1 MHADAKRCHGIG
13 GPKFGI
19 VWHRSAEGQISVV
32 FPEIF
37 KSLVGSP
44 FLPANSAHGS
54 RSPSTTESETSSLL
68 KTIGW
73 FLIL

>member
-1 MHADAKRCHGIG
+1 MPWHRWAEI
-13 GPKFGI
+13 
-19 VWHRSAEGQISVV
+19 WHRSAEGQISVV

-37 KSLVGSP
+37 KGLVGSP
-44 FLPANSAHGS
+44 LWPANIAHGS

-68 KTIGW
+68 KTLGW